1 MKVQFFVA
9 TILLIAVTGRQCPPK
24 CHHGF
29 WPHCLG
35 GQICYGCKLVDC
47 KSEYVQNN

>member
-1 MKVQFFVA
+1 MNVQFFVA
-9 TILLIAVTGRQCPPK
+9 TILLIAVTGRQCPE
-24 CHHGF
+24 CRHGF

-35 GQICYGCKLVDC
+35 GQICFGCKFVEC